1 MCGKQRTSSV
11 VFLEVWQIKELEAH
25 FADLWQIKKLGESGA
40 DSKGITVVESGAWVE
55 VWIAKELEELRI
67 ESKGVAG
74 GFVPQ
79 SFEEFGDSLEV
90 WQAKGLEDR
99 ENKLE
104 DGALAGG
111 TGRGTI
117 PTDISPLLHF
127 RHVSQGLSR
136 ETRSLEQ

>member
-1 MCGKQRTSSV
+1 
-11 VFLEVWQIKELEAH
+11 VWQTKDFERRVFGSVANKKLEAH

-111 TGRGTI
+111 PFQ
-117 PTDISPLLHF
+117 PT
-127 RHVSQGLSR
+127 
-136 ETRSLEQ
+136 